1 MNRRFSTVLMSAS
14 LLAGCTV
21 GPNFQRPK
29 SPTASGYVAA
39 DELAGNKGT
48 PVADLGQ
55 GPDLAWWKA
64 FGSPRLDTLVDTALR
79 NNHSLAVSNAT
90 LERARQ
96 RLAAVAG
103 GRLPQVDATAR
114 VERQEVN
121 LAGFGFDPSTFGGSG
136 NPVFNLYS
144 VGAGVSYDLDLFG
157 SKRRAVEQAAA
168 QTESQLR
175 QTEAAHLTIAGR
187 VVNQVL
193 AIAAIRTRIATAN
206 ELVAADQKTVDLTEA
221 RRRAGEGTLVEVLN
235 VQSQLAQDR
244 TQLPQLQQ
252 QLTVARD
259 MLAVLLGISP
269 ADLGPTDFT
278 LDSFTLPKN
287 VPVTLPSELIHKRP
301 DILQAEADLHAATA
315 GLGVAT
321 ARLYPDITLGAT
333 LTQGA
338 PNIGDVLDA
347 GFRGFDIFAGLT
359 APIFHGG
366 TLKAERRGAEAG
378 VQAAAANYRE
388 TVMEAFGQVADLLS
402 SLGTDASLVDQ
413 QQQALSVA
421 ERSRDLSRKSYQVG
435 NSGILQVLD
444 TGRQY
449 DQARSALV
457 EARALQLRNVARL
470 YVATAGGWT
479 DDVPKQG

>member
-1 MNRRFSTVLMSAS
+1 MNRRTSLSLVSAV

-21 GPNFQRPK
+21 GPNFERPQ
-29 SPTASGYVAA
+29 SPTSSDYAAPLPTSESG
-39 DELAGNKGT
+39 

-55 GPDLAWWKA
+55 GPQLAWWRE
-64 FGSPRLDTLVDTALR
+64 FGSAELDSLVDRALA
-79 NNHSLAVSNAT
+79 NNHSLAASNAT

-96 RLAAVAG
+96 QLAAVTG
-103 GRLPQVDATAR
+103 GRLPQADANAR
-114 VERQEVN
+114 AEHEEVN
-121 LAGFGFDPSTFGGSG
+121 LAGFGFDPAAFGGSGG

-144 VGAGVSYDLDLFG
+144 VGGGVSYDLDLFG
-157 SKRRAVEQAAA
+157 GKHRAVEQAAA
-168 QTESQLR
+168 RTESQLR
-175 QTEAAHLTIAGR
+175 QAQAAHLTIAGR

-193 AIAAIRTRIATAN
+193 AIAAIRTRIATEN
-206 ELVAADQKTVDLTEA
+206 ELIAADQKMVDLTEA
-221 RRRAGEGTLVEVLN
+221 RCRAGEGTLVEVLN

-244 TQLPQLQQ
+244 TQLPQLEQ
-252 QLTVARD
+252 QLAEARN

-278 LDSFTLPKN
+278 LDSFTLPQD

-315 GLGVAT
+315 GVGVAT
-321 ARLYPDITLGAT
+321 ARLYPDITLGVT

-338 PNIGDVLDA
+338 PNIGDILDA

-359 APIFHGG
+359 APVFHGG
-366 TLKAERRGAEAG
+366 TLKAEQRGAKAEA
-378 VQAAAANYRE
+378 QAAAADYRQ
-388 TVMEAFGQVADLLS
+388 TVIEAFGQVADLLS
-402 SLGTDASLVDQ
+402 SLGNDARSVDQ

-421 ERSRDLSRKSYQVG
+421 ERSRDLSRKSFQVG

-444 TGRQY
+444 TSRQY
-449 DQARSALV
+449 DRARSALV
-457 EARALQLRNVARL
+457 EARARQIRNVARL

-479 DDVPKQG
+479 GKARVL